1 MNRLMLVG
9 ALLLGVATGVQAQQA
24 DQADADAVKAAELRR
39 FEVMTAKDY
48 TALATLLGDDLVYT
62 HSSAAVDSKASYLE
76 SLTSGRVTYKV
87 IKPTD
92 LQVRVFGD
100 IAVIHGVAA
109 MNVDA
114 NGQAMVNTLRFT
126 DIWARRDGRWQ
137 MIAWQSTRLP

>member
-1 MNRLMLVG
+1 MKILMMVG
-9 ALLLGVATGVQAQQA
+9 ALLLGAATGLQAQQS
-24 DQADADAVKAAELRR
+24 QADADAVKASELRR
-39 FEVMTAKDY
+39 FEVTTGKDY
-48 TALATLLGDDLVYT
+48 KALATLLGDDLVYT

-100 IAVIHGVAA
+100 LAIIHGVAA

-114 NGQAMVNTLRFT
+114 NGQAIVNTLRFT
-126 DIWARRDGRWQ
+126 DVWAKRDGRWQ

>member
-1 MNRLMLVG
+1 MKILMMVG
-9 ALLLGVATGVQAQQA
+9 ALLLGAATGLQAQQG
-24 DQADADAVKAAELRR
+24 QADADAVKASELRR
-39 FEVMTAKDY
+39 FEVTTGKDY
-48 TALATLLGDDLVYT
+48 KTLATLLGDDLVYT

-100 IAVIHGVAA
+100 LAIIHGVAA

-114 NGQAMVNTLRFT
+114 NGQAIVNTLRFT
-126 DIWARRDGRWQ
+126 DVWAKRDGRWQ

>member
-114 NGQAMVNTLRFT
+114 NGQAIVNTLRFT

>member
-1 MNRLMLVG
+1 MKILTMVG
-9 ALLLGVATGVQAQQA
+9 ALLLGAATGLQAQQG
-24 DQADADAVKAAELRR
+24 QADAEAVKASELRR
-39 FEVMTAKDY
+39 FEATTGKDY
-48 TALATLLGDDLVYT
+48 KTLATLLGDDLVYT

-100 IAVIHGVAA
+100 LAIIHGVAA

-114 NGQAMVNTLRFT
+114 NGQAIVNTLRFT
-126 DIWARRDGRWQ
+126 DVWARRDGRWQ

>member
-1 MNRLMLVG
+1 MKILMMVG
-9 ALLLGVATGVQAQQA
+9 ALLLGPATGLQAQQG
-24 DQADADAVKAAELRR
+24 QADADAVKASELRR
-39 FEVMTAKDY
+39 FEVTTGKDY
-48 TALATLLGDDLVYT
+48 KTLATLLGDDLVYT

-100 IAVIHGVAA
+100 LAIIHGVAA

-114 NGQAMVNTLRFT
+114 NGQAIVNTLRFT
-126 DIWARRDGRWQ
+126 DVWAKRDGRWQ